1 MDFSQFKA
9 QFSPNLD
16 PQQEAAVQ
24 TVEGPVLLLAVPGSG
39 KTTVLVTRL
48 GYMRF
53 VTGIPPERILTMTYT
68 VSAARDMAARFAALF
83 GEEEARKLEF
93 RTINGVCSR
102 IIRLYERTFGRTAF
116 SVLEDGGEKSAL
128 MAQLYRTQ
136 SRDFA
141 TESTVRA
148 LETAVTYAKNQMLSG
163 EELAAVEAEGVDFP
177 AFFRSYNQALRQR
190 RQMDFDDQMVYA
202 LSILRRYPEILE
214 TLQDR
219 YRYVCVDEA
228 QDTSRIQHTII
239 RILVGKSGNLFMV
252 GDEDQ
257 SIYGF
262 RAAWP
267 QALTQFD
274 AVYPHAK
281 VLYME
286 QNYRSRA
293 PIVQAADTFIQRNQ
307 NRRPKHMRPTRGS
320 GPAVREISVYDRLK
334 QYRYLCKV
342 AENCTTETAVLYRD
356 NDSALPL
363 IDQMDRQGIPY
374 RCRQVE
380 SLFFT
385 NRVVRDITDIIRFAQ
400 DPTDGTLFET
410 LYYKL
415 GAGISKALAREAI
428 AWAQREG
435 ETLLGYI
442 AASPAASPWT
452 KKQCKALQTHL
463 ANLLHEPADKA
474 VYRIVHYMGYGAY
487 LEERGADASKADIL
501 EALGAQEPDPG
512 RLLER
517 LEELRAVVQRGS
529 TDETCPF
536 VLSTIHSSKGLEY
549 ERVILMDV
557 ADGLLPKFLPDE
569 DASAEELD
577 AYEEER
583 RLFYVGMTRAREE
596 LQIVTFR
603 KVGLESAFSREIF
616 PPKAAPKGMPVT
628 SAAKP
633 VTVRRAEENRIAAQ
647 AKDYIPGARVV
658 HKTFGHGTLVSRS
671 GDIAIIALDDGEVK
685 KIAVSTALRSR
696 QMGLE

>member
-1 MDFSQFKA
+1 MSQ
-9 QFSPNLD
+9 
-16 PQQEAAVQ
+16 
-24 TVEGPVLLLAVPGSG
+24 
-39 KTTVLVTRL
+39 
-48 GYMRF
+48 
-53 VTGIPPERILTMTYT
+53 
-68 VSAARDMAARFAALF
+68 
-83 GEEEARKLEF
+83 
-93 RTINGVCSR
+93 
-102 IIRLYERTFGRTAF
+102 
-116 SVLEDGGEKSAL
+116 
-128 MAQLYRTQ
+128 
-136 SRDFA
+136 
-141 TESTVRA
+141 
-148 LETAVTYAKNQMLSG
+148 
-163 EELAAVEAEGVDFP
+163 
-177 AFFRSYNQALRQR
+177 
-190 RQMDFDDQMVYA
+190 
-202 LSILRRYPEILE
+202 
-214 TLQDR
+214 
-219 YRYVCVDEA
+219 
-228 QDTSRIQHTII
+228 
-239 RILVGKSGNLFMV
+239 
-252 GDEDQ
+252 
-257 SIYGF
+257 
-262 RAAWP
+262 
-267 QALTQFD
+267 
-274 AVYPHAK
+274 
-281 VLYME
+281 
-286 QNYRSRA
+286 
-293 PIVQAADTFIQRNQ
+293 
-307 NRRPKHMRPTRGS
+307 
-320 GPAVREISVYDRLK
+320 
-334 QYRYLCKV
+334 
-342 AENCTTETAVLYRD
+342 
-356 NDSALPL
+356 
-363 IDQMDRQGIPY
+363 RQG
-374 RCRQVE
+374 
-380 SLFFT
+380 
-385 NRVVRDITDIIRFAQ
+385 
-400 DPTDGTLFET
+400 
-410 LYYKL
+410 
-415 GAGISKALAREAI
+415 AGHRLLSR
-428 AWAQREG
+428 QREG